1 VPGFGLCISPT
12 LYFWGRCRGE
22 GNIPVNVLKHCSL
35 KFSVSKTSIPE
46 GGSGLSPVELLLE
59 PVLCSGCNL
68 VVMAW
73 TLFSTFC

>member
-1 VPGFGLCISPT
+1 VDK
-12 LYFWGRCRGE
+12 GE
-22 GNIPVNVLKHCSL
+22 GNIPVNVLKHCNR
-35 KFSVSKTSIPE
+35 KFSVSNTSIPE

-73 TLFSTFC
+73 TLISISC